1 MGIVRKMRFIETLRE
16 GERISEVYLC
26 RHKQTAM
33 TKAGKPYD
41 SLTLQDKTGTLDA
54 KIWDVS
60 SNGIEEFDSLD
71 YIYVMGD
78 VTSFQ
83 GSLQL
88 NVKRVK
94 KMAESDVNP
103 ADYLP
108 VSEYNI
114 EEMYQ
119 KLLAYIDQMKH
130 PYLKQLAE
138 WKKELGL
145 EFDIEVDGGVTLDN
159 VREVLDAGANVIVA
173 GSAVFG
179 KEDIAGAAKGFL
191 DIFKE
196 YE

>member
-138 WKKELGL
+138 SFFK
-145 EFDIEVDGGVTLDN
+145 
-159 VREVLDAGANVIVA
+159 DADFAKRFQFH
-173 GSAVFG
+173 S
-179 KEDIAGAAKGFL
+179 AAKSVHHGFVGGL
-191 DIFKE
+191 LE
-196 YE
+196 HT

>member
-78 VTSFQ
+78 VTEYSQLRIDTTHIRWHKRMFIFFQ
-83 GSLQL
+83 KIRKNG
-88 NVKRVK
+88 VKIWIFYK
-94 KMAESDVNP
+94 KCIAEIVN
-103 ADYLP
+103 
-108 VSEYNI
+108 
-114 EEMYQ
+114 
-119 KLLAYIDQMKH
+119 
-130 PYLKQLAE
+130 
-138 WKKELGL
+138 
-145 EFDIEVDGGVTLDN
+145 
-159 VREVLDAGANVIVA
+159 
-173 GSAVFG
+173 
-179 KEDIAGAAKGFL
+179 
-191 DIFKE
+191 
-196 YE
+196 

>member
-114 EEMYQ
+114 EEMYRE
-119 KLLAYIDQMKH
+119 I
-130 PYLKQLAE
+130 YLT
-138 WKKELGL
+138 
-145 EFDIEVDGGVTLDN
+145 DIQT
-159 VREVLDAGANVIVA
+159 
-173 GSAVFG
+173 
-179 KEDIAGAAKGFL
+179 DIQTGDL
-191 DIFKE
+191 I
-196 YE
+196 